1 MLQSS
6 TFIIFVIIKVSK
18 LCLFWRDRWHTPLIP
33 ELGKQRQV
41 DFWIQ
46 GQSGLQSEFQD
57 SQRYTEKPCLEK
69 KKSPR
74 PVMPSCLPICFT
86 YSWGYLQQ
94 NLQQAKSKQTSKQ
107 TPSLFLHAWHFTCV
121 LEMWLRSSP
130 FVLYFQSH
138 PPTLEIEILA
148 CSSCVLSTGKLCN

>member
-57 SQRYTEKPCLEK
+57 SQRYTEKPCLKTKQNKNKNK
-69 KKSPR
+69 K
-74 PVMPSCLPICFT
+74 
-86 YSWGYLQQ
+86 QQ
-94 NLQQAKSKQTSKQ
+94 TNKQKQTNKIVDIQ
-107 TPSLFLHAWHFTCV
+107 PV
-121 LEMWLRSSP
+121 LK
-130 FVLYFQSH
+130 
-138 PPTLEIEILA
+138 
-148 CSSCVLSTGKLCN
+148 KLDV